1 MLLYCCFIT
10 ASQSSLVTLREA
22 ANWESLVRTAEA
34 RFTEGDLVSV
44 TEVWEGLRRSLIVL
58 QNMPEA
64 AEREATLAAVRHK
77 LETALRPKLLAAL
90 QQQQQSSVHY
100 RKSSGV
106 IGHSSSTG
114 SDGSSTSSNVSLQQF
129 IDIYQRLGQLDALKD
144 EYTKAKPAA
153 VHKLWYA
160 QR

>member
-1 MLLYCCFIT
+1 
-10 ASQSSLVTLREA
+10 
-22 ANWESLVRTAEA
+22 VRTAEA

-90 QQQQQSSVHY
+90 QQQQQQSSVHY

-106 IGHSSSTG
+106 IGHSSSSTS
-114 SDGSSTSSNVSLQQF
+114 SDGSSSTSSSSVSLQQF

>member
-1 MLLYCCFIT
+1 
-10 ASQSSLVTLREA
+10 
-22 ANWESLVRTAEA
+22 VRTAEA

-77 LETALRPKLLAAL
+77 LETALRPKLLTAL
-90 QQQQQSSVHY
+90 QQQQQQSNVHY

-106 IGHSSSTG
+106 I
-114 SDGSSTSSNVSLQQF
+114 DGSSSSSSSSSSSVSLQQF